1 MSKKENSHPK
11 EKSQLLNSLI
21 EQSKKKG
28 YIKASTVQRRFARYH
43 PSEQEMD
50 DIYAAFEAAGIA
62 ITFAEDP
69 EESEFNESILPE
81 CDYDYDEDIDI
92 PEPTSRSAMLSDP
105 MQLYLNEI
113 HKYPTLTHKE
123 TIALI
128 HKIRNGDA
136 DAREYLINCNLK
148 FAFSIAIKFARYGVP
163 VFDLVQQANL
173 GLITAADKYS
183 VHHGTRFTT
192 YAVFWIKYYVMKYIN
207 HSTRAVSFTPFII
220 SEITKV
226 KAARQQYVAE
236 HQSNPSDDDLSTM
249 TGIPIARI
257 KYLNLLNYECV
268 SIEDKPTEEMDG
280 TYLNFLSTELL
291 DDDPFLP
298 FHLSECHRLL
308 EPFLAHLTERER
320 LVISLRFGLADNYA
334 NRFYKLDEVGKIMGI
349 SKERVRQLEN
359 NALARLRKMP
369 GIEVLR
375 DFINL

>member
-257 KYLNLLNYECV
+257 KYLNLLN
-268 SIEDKPTEEMDG
+268 
-280 TYLNFLSTELL
+280 
-291 DDDPFLP
+291 
-298 FHLSECHRLL
+298 
-308 EPFLAHLTERER
+308 
-320 LVISLRFGLADNYA
+320 
-334 NRFYKLDEVGKIMGI
+334 
-349 SKERVRQLEN
+349 
-359 NALARLRKMP
+359 
-369 GIEVLR
+369 
-375 DFINL
+375 

>member
-1 MSKKENSHPK
+1 M
-11 EKSQLLNSLI
+11 
-21 EQSKKKG
+21 
-28 YIKASTVQRRFARYH
+28 
-43 PSEQEMD
+43 
-50 DIYAAFEAAGIA
+50 
-62 ITFAEDP
+62 
-69 EESEFNESILPE
+69 
-81 CDYDYDEDIDI
+81 
-92 PEPTSRSAMLSDP
+92 
-105 MQLYLNEI
+105 
-113 HKYPTLTHKE
+113 
-123 TIALI
+123 
-128 HKIRNGDA
+128 
-136 DAREYLINCNLK
+136 
-148 FAFSIAIKFARYGVP
+148 
-163 VFDLVQQANL
+163 
-173 GLITAADKYS
+173 ITAADKYS

-236 HQSNPSDDDLSTM
+236 HQSAPSDDDLSTM

-308 EPFLAHLTERER
+308 EPFLARLTERER

-334 NRFYKLDEVGKIMGI
+334 SRFYKLDEVGKIMGI